1 MRISKM
7 SILRTLTIGL
17 FAAATVACSEDAI
30 NGIDGADGADG
41 LDGKDLT
48 EKVLTPLESSITP
61 VALVKVNSNYSRSLA
76 VFDSKFDNN
85 INEKEVSLMVS
96 EKKGFNLFMGK
107 AACATCHFPP
117 AFNGTVPPYYK
128 ETEFEVIGV
137 PKTKKWKNAEL
148 DSDLGRYHIFPMKER
163 KGYFKTPSLR
173 NIEKTAPYMHNGVY
187 NNLEEVMKFYN
198 KGGGIGIGIDIE
210 NQTLPFSSLDLSD
223 KEIEDII
230 AFMKTLTDTETL
242 Y

>member
-1 MRISKM
+1 
-7 SILRTLTIGL
+7 
-17 FAAATVACSEDAI
+17 
-30 NGIDGADGADG
+30 
-41 LDGKDLT
+41 
-48 EKVLTPLESSITP
+48 
-61 VALVKVNSNYSRSLA
+61 
-76 VFDSKFDNN
+76 
-85 INEKEVSLMVS
+85 
-96 EKKGFNLFMGK
+96 
-107 AACATCHFPP
+107 
-117 AFNGTVPPYYK
+117 
-128 ETEFEVIGV
+128 
-137 PKTKKWKNAEL
+137 
-148 DSDLGRYHIFPMKER
+148 MKER